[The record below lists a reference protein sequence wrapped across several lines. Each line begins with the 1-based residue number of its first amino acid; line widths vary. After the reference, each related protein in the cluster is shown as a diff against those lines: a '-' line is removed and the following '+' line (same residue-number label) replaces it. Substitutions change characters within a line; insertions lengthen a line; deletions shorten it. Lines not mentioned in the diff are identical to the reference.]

1 MKAVYGRLARTA
13 RMGVGFALVLT
24 ALAGVVHAEWPLSP
38 PPPPASVPE
47 IDPGSM
53 ASALTLLMGG
63 AFLVT
68 GRSRKG

>member
-1 MKAVYGRLARTA
+1 MKAVYSWLARTA
-13 RMGVGFALVLT
+13 RMGVGLALVLT
-24 ALAGVVHAEWPLSP
+24 ALAGPAQAGTGPPLSVP
-38 PPPPASVPE
+38 VPE

>member
-1 MKAVYGRLARTA
+1 MKAVLSRLARTA
-13 RMGVGFALVLT
+13 RMGLGFALVLT
-24 ALAGVVHAEWPLSP
+24 ALAGVVHAGGPLP
-38 PPPPASVPE
+38 SVPE

>member
-1 MKAVYGRLARTA
+1 MRVTLGWFAKTVSTGLGLA
-13 RMGVGFALVLT
+13 MILT
-24 ALAGVVHAEWPLSP
+24 ALAGSGYAGGGF
-38 PPPPASVPE
+38 PAPE

-63 AFLVT
+63 AFLIT

>member
-1 MKAVYGRLARTA
+1 MKAVYSRLARTA
-13 RMGVGFALVLT
+13 RMGVGLALVLT
-24 ALAGVVHAEWPLSP
+24 ALAGVVHAGGGLPS
-38 PPPPASVPE
+38 AAPE